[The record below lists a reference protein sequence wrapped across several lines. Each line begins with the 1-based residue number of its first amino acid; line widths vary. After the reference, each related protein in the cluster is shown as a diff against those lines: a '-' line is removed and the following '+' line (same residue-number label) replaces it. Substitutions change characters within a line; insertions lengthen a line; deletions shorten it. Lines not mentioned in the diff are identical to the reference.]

1 MKALPFFILVF
12 VFAPLK
18 GYAYLDLGTGSYML
32 QILIATLIGGA
43 YTLKIYWRKIKAFLK
58 KSGAEKRVK
67 H

>member
-1 MKALPFFILVF
+1 MKASLFFILVL

-58 KSGAEKRVK
+58 KSAAGKRVR